1 MKRRALLAGTGG
13 LVAVGVAGC
22 LSAVGMDEHEAS
34 PAGVAPDVR
43 EETGYEQVNV
53 DELVVDRTVA
63 GSEEVTVTNYLTEHE
78 KGIELGPIGTVQA
91 AAFVVLTSPQVSI
104 AGQEL
109 NPIAEMPSEE
119 LIELIEADF
128 DGIDDVEHVSDGET
142 DVLEQETTESIYGAD
157 AAFNGVT
164 VDVNVHITESV
175 ETAEDHLVTIGVY
188 PEQVESVESEN
199 IRSLQGS
206 IVEDI
211 N

>member
-1 MKRRALLAGTGG
+1 MKRRELLAGTGG
-13 LVAVGVAGC
+13 LVLLGTAGC
-22 LSAVGMDEHEAS
+22 LGAIGMDEHEAS

-78 KGIELGPIGTVQA
+78 KGIELGPVGTVQA

-142 DVLEQETTESIYGAD
+142 DVLEQETTESIYEAD

-211 N
+211 D